1 MLALSIQSIAIIF
14 VGVLFLFKSSI
25 FVIQQYERGVVFRLG
40 KLVASR
46 GPGLNIVVPFIDKLQ
61 KIDTRVIT
69 FDIPSQDVI
78 TRDNISVKVN
88 GVLLF
93 QVIEPSDAVTKVE
106 NYFQATNQLAQTTL
120 RSVCGEADLDELLS
134 KRDEI
139 NNKIQT
145 IIDSK
150 TEPFGVKVS
159 TVELKQV
166 DLPQDMQRAM
176 AKQAEA
182 ERLRRSKIIAAEGE
196 YQAAERLKDAAKIL
210 SSETGSM
217 QLRYLETLQTISQEN
232 NSTIIFPVPIDIFD
246 GFKRIADAIK
256 K

>member
-1 MLALSIQSIAIIF
+1 MNWIVFF
-14 VGVLFLFKSSI
+14 VVVTL
-25 FVIQQYERGVVFRLG
+25 VIVKAAVVILKQYERGVVLRLG
-40 KLVASR
+40 RYAGTL
-46 GPGLNIVVPFIDKLQ
+46 GPGFNFIIPFVDKVSTV
-61 KIDTRVIT
+61 DVRVLT

-93 QVIEPSDAVTKVE
+93 QVFDPEKAILQVE
-106 NYFQATNQLAQTTL
+106 NYFAASSQLAQTTL
-120 RSVCGEADLDELLS
+120 RSVCGEADLDDLLS

-139 NNKIQT
+139 NAKIQE
-145 IIDSK
+145 IIDRK

-159 TVELKQV
+159 SVEVKQV

-182 ERLRRSKIIAAEGE
+182 ERLRRSKIIQAEGE

-210 SSETGSM
+210 SSERGSM
-217 QLRYLETLQTISQEN
+217 QLRYLETLQSISQEN
-232 NSTIIFPVPIDIFD
+232 NSTIIFPVPIDLFD
-246 GFKRIADAIK
+246 GIK
-256 K
+256 NLSNK

>member
-1 MLALSIQSIAIIF
+1 MNWIVILLAGILVIARAA
-14 VGVLFLFKSSI
+14 V
-25 FVIQQYERGVVFRLG
+25 VILKQYERGVVLRLG
-40 KLVASR
+40 RYAGTL
-46 GPGLNIVVPFIDKLQ
+46 GPGFNFIIPFVDKVSTV
-61 KIDTRVIT
+61 DVRVLT

-93 QVIEPSDAVTKVE
+93 QVFDPEKAILQVE
-106 NYFQATNQLAQTTL
+106 NYFAASSQLAQTTL
-120 RSVCGEADLDELLS
+120 RSVCGEADLDDLLS

-139 NNKIQT
+139 NAKIQE
-145 IIDSK
+145 IIDRK

-159 TVELKQV
+159 SVEVKQV

-182 ERLRRSKIIAAEGE
+182 ERLRRSKIIQAEGE

-210 SSETGSM
+210 SSERGSM
-217 QLRYLETLQTISQEN
+217 QLRYLETLQSISQEN
-232 NSTIIFPVPIDIFD
+232 NSTIIFPVPIDLFD
-246 GFKRIADAIK
+246 GIK
-256 K
+256 NLSNK